1 MKKYLEA
8 LRKFKNILAIETS
21 GLFCSVAL
29 KSNGKIKHKVTDREN
44 EHGLVILDFIED
56 LLIQSDVKKESLD
69 LIAVS
74 NGPGS
79 FTGLRIGCSVAQ
91 ALAFANNIPLLPISS
106 LANLA
111 FQANSELG
119 KNNVFVITNAHM
131 KELYIGHFEFNKDQI
146 NILKKESLINHED
159 LSKHIDKN
167 SEETFY
173 VGDGVGFLRETLKNN
188 LNEGFYSKADNMFGL
203 IEFALKDENFYSAE
217 ELSLN
222 YLSGEDHW
230 RKNK

>member
-29 KSNGKIKHKVTDREN
+29 KSNGKIKHKVTDKEN

-111 FQANSELG
+111 FQANSELE

-131 KELYIGHFEFNKDQI
+131 KELYIGHFEFNKNQI

-159 LSKHIDKN
+159 LSKHIYKN
-167 SEETFY
+167 SEETF
-173 VGDGVGFLRETLKNN
+173 
-188 LNEGFYSKADNMFGL
+188 M
-203 IEFALKDENFYSAE
+203 
-217 ELSLN
+217 
-222 YLSGEDHW
+222 
-230 RKNK
+230 

>member
-29 KSNGKIKHKVTDREN
+29 KSNGKIKHKVTDKEN

-91 ALAFANNIPLLPISS
+91 ALALQQYSLLPISS

-111 FQANSELG
+111 FRLIANWER
-119 KNNVFVITNAHM
+119 IT
-131 KELYIGHFEFNKDQI
+131 
-146 NILKKESLINHED
+146 
-159 LSKHIDKN
+159 
-167 SEETFY
+167 
-173 VGDGVGFLRETLKNN
+173 FL
-188 LNEGFYSKADNMFGL
+188 
-203 IEFALKDENFYSAE
+203 
-217 ELSLN
+217 
-222 YLSGEDHW
+222 
-230 RKNK
+230 